1 MKYRQSLAEYAQK
14 YGVSR
19 ASRRYNR
26 ARSYIYFWLKRYDG
40 TLESLRCQSRRP
52 HGHPNAHTA
61 SEKKLICDM
70 WRRNRKLGL
79 VEFWCRLRER
89 GYSRS
94 LVGLYRYM
102 RKEVGYQPEKPKKKY
117 IPKPYQEMHHPGER
131 VQIDVKAVPRSC
143 IVRAEEGERYY
154 QYTAID
160 EKTRVR
166 YMRGYQEKTTHSSA
180 DFLTRANAYFR
191 RLGVKIETVQTDNG
205 TEFTNRLIST
215 KQESETLFEAKAKE
229 LGIKHILTHSKN
241 KGYGG
246 NQKSCYRKALE
257 LNADVVVMLHP
268 DYQYTPLLIESMC
281 YLIVNKV
288 YPVVLGSRILGKGAR
303 KGPYHNLIKL
313 QVAQL

>member
-1 MKYRQSLAEYAQK
+1 MKYRQSLVEYTRK

-131 VQIDVKAVPRSC
+131 VQIDVKVVPRSC

-166 YMRGYQEKTTHSSA
+166 YMRGYQEQTTHSSA

-229 LGIKHILTHSKN
+229 LGIKIKHIK
-241 KGYGG
+241 
-246 NQKSCYRKALE
+246 
-257 LNADVVVMLHP
+257 P
-268 DYQYTPLLIESMC
+268 YTPRH
-281 YLIVNKV
+281 NGKV
-288 YPVVLGSRILGKGAR
+288 ERSHRNDQERFYNFHTFYNFADFGRQLAAYQSRSNTIPMRPLSYRSPNQFLALFPVQFV
-303 KGPYHNLIKL
+303 
-313 QVAQL
+313 